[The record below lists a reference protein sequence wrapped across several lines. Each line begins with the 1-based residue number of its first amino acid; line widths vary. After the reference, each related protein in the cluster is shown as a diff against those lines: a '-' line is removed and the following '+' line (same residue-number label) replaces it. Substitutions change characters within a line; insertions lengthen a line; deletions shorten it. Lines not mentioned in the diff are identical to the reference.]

1 MEERH
6 PGGIRKKPRQAGG
19 DIGKSISSAGGG
31 GESIL
36 LPPPPTH
43 TPLIS
48 AAVARR
54 LIAGALAPLSLRGRA
69 VAWTGG
75 REGGGG
81 KHDSRRRV
89 WSRLLTQQQQ
99 HGVEVEEEE
108 EEERRRRMWR
118 RKRSLSKPPACR
130 EGGLGAMAPDQTP
143 PPRTCLEPTWAT
155 LSSLHRSHF
164 PQDNPWELFA
174 RLLPFCGLG
183 RRLHVQAPTRALW
196 N

>member
-31 GESIL
+31 GEGIL
-36 LPPPPTH
+36 LPRPPTHTH

-48 AAVARR
+48 AAMARR

-81 KHDSRRRV
+81 RHDSRRRV
-89 WSRLLTQQQQ
+89 WSRLLTQQLQQ
-99 HGVEVEEEE
+99 EVEVEEEE
-108 EEERRRRMWR
+108 EEERRRRGMWR
-118 RKRSLSKPPACR
+118 RKRSLSKPPVSR
-130 EGGLGAMAPDQTP
+130 E
-143 PPRTCLEPTWAT
+143 
-155 LSSLHRSHF
+155 
-164 PQDNPWELFA
+164 PQG
-174 RLLPFCGLG
+174 CG
-183 RRLHVQAPTRALW
+183 T
-196 N
+196 